1 MLIKNAQV
9 FIDGHFTEGGIS
21 FNEKILAAG
30 ADVSEATSPGEE
42 VIDAG
47 GCYLI
52 PGLIDV
58 HTHAAIGCD
67 TSDGDEEGVV
77 KMGRYYAKDGVTGWC
92 PTTLTLKEDTLIKA
106 VKSVRAYKRPADGAK
121 VIGIHLE
128 GPFINRE
135 KCGAQNPDNI
145 ALPDVNMFRRINEAS
160 GGIVKLITMAP
171 ETEGAIGFIKEVS
184 KVCAVSVGHTTA
196 DYETAMRAYDAGATH
211 ATHLFNAMPPLGHRA
226 PGVIGAAFDAGANV
240 ELITDGYHIHPAV
253 IRMVHAL
260 FGEKMV
266 MISDSLRCAGMPDGD
281 YELGGQEISVKDS
294 KAVIK
299 GTDTIAGS
307 SIHLMEGLRRTV
319 SYGVPL
325 EAAVTAATIA
335 PARAI
340 RMDKE
345 TGSLTPGKAADL
357 VLLDPELHVKQVWI
371 DGQALNP

>member
-1 MLIKNAQV
+1 MVITNAKV
-9 FIDGHFTEGGIS
+9 FLDGQFTEGAVS
-21 FNEKILAAG
+21 FNDRILAAG
-30 ADVSEATSPGEE
+30 ADVATGGNTDDVLDGE
-42 VIDAG
+42 

-77 KMGRYYAKDGVTGWC
+77 KMGRYYAKDGVTSWC
-92 PTTLTLKEDTLIKA
+92 PTTLTLKEEQLIRA

-121 VIGIHLE
+121 AIGIHLE

-145 ALPDVNMFRRINEAS
+145 MLPDAGMFHRINEAAD
-160 GGIVKLITMAP
+160 GMVKLITMAP
-171 ETEGAIGFIKEVS
+171 ETEGAIDFIKEVS
-184 KVCAVSVGHTTA
+184 RVCAVSVGHTTA
-196 DYETAMRAYDAGATH
+196 DYDTAMRAYEAGATH
-211 ATHLFNAMPPLGHRA
+211 ATHLFNAMPPLAHRA

-253 IRMVHAL
+253 IRMVHRL
-260 FGEKMV
+260 FGEKLV

-281 YELGGQEISVKDS
+281 YELGGQMITVKDS

-340 RMDKE
+340 RMDRE
-345 TGSLTPGKAADL
+345 TGSIEPGKAADL
-357 VLLDPELHVKQVWI
+357 VLLDKDLQVRRVFI
-371 DGQALNP
+371 DGEAVPC